1 MPGAT
6 FLASD
11 DSIESSL
18 AAFSVCFTRM
28 LRTLLTCALLAYA
41 GCKSDASDTS
51 DLETSAGPTKGSA
64 GGFSASLSAELGSGG
79 SSAGSAGSTSGSG
92 GSATSAGSTSGSDTS
107 TANGT
112 GSGSAVAMAA
122 GSGAKAGAGS
132 AGSTTGSGAKAGS
145 GSAAPVASGSGAG
158 SAAPV
163 ASGSGAKAGSGS
175 AAPVASGS
183 AAPVAS
189 GSGAGSAVTPPKPV
203 MTPELA
209 AIKLTLQANW
219 DRDVIEA
226 GSLSLFEKN
235 SNATFKF
242 NYGYEDAKA
251 PTEREAYKK
260 FLADAAVLTVRAD
273 RQSGAAWYLE
283 GTDASGHA
291 AFRIVVK
298 YGGKRLICYGSLYKD
313 SGLGDLRDSVLIQAK
328 QICEGIQL

>member
-1 MPGAT
+1 M
-6 FLASD
+6 
-11 DSIESSL
+11 
-18 AAFSVCFTRM
+18 
-28 LRTLLTCALLAYA
+28 
-41 GCKSDASDTS
+41 
-51 DLETSAGPTKGSA
+51 
-64 GGFSASLSAELGSGG
+64 
-79 SSAGSAGSTSGSG
+79 
-92 GSATSAGSTSGSDTS
+92 
-107 TANGT
+107 
-112 GSGSAVAMAA
+112 
-122 GSGAKAGAGS
+122 
-132 AGSTTGSGAKAGS
+132 GS
-145 GSAAPVASGSGAG
+145 GSAAPL
-158 SAAPV
+158 

-175 AAPVASGS
+175 AAPIASGSGVGS

-189 GSGAGSAVTPPKPV
+189 GSGAGSAVTPPKPKPV

-260 FLADAAVLTVRAD
+260 FLADAVLLTVRAD